1 MVNKPTEL
9 KTITIDINNTSENL
23 EKVKT
28 KIKTQIN
35 NAIAEI
41 KSNFPLGNDEG
52 WTKNVLSS
60 DCAEWLTKIN
70 NQTAWSN
77 SDLTENKK
85 DIIFYG
91 NRVLAEIWIEWNKI
105 WASKIEMDKNNSWE
119 KGKESEKNLQSIL
132 NWANHNENTAT
143 KKTINNKTK
152 NSEKTYQTIIQ
163 KCIKDLL
170 DKFREYAKNNQPG
183 GGSWNLKTGD
193 YAGYEAFFDNTS
205 DLNNLSKI
213 KKTWEVLGKIVV
225 AKKISKDVPE
235 IDETLEALENCQ
247 KSEQDIYNLLKKL
260 IDEAVAH
267 LKEIKKENSVIEI
280 DELLQ
285 EIASNDK
292 TNVEQV
298 KIFIKKLEKWTEQT
312 KLNQEINQKKKKE
325 VNDNL
330 KNLKIILNQ
339 LEEKTAGNN
348 KEEKPILVALSFIVL
363 ILILTGL
370 ALWSIK
376 RWNNKSFED

>member
-163 KCIKDLL
+163 ECIKDLL

-193 YAGYEAFFDNTS
+193 YAGYEAFFDNTN

-235 IDETLEALENCQ
+235 INETLEALENCQ

-312 KLNQEINQKKKKE
+312 ELNQEINQKKRKE
-325 VNDNL
+325 INDNL

-339 LEEKTAGNN
+339 LEEKIAGNN